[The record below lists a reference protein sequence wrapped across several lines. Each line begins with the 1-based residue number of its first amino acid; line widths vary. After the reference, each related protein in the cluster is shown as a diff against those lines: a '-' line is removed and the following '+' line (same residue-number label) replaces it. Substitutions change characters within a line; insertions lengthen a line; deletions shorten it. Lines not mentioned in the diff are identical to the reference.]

1 LSMQATKSR
10 IEMFVSRRMQG
21 NRRLRTEEGKDDQG
35 KIADAAKAKA
45 RNAPDARKPRLAGDQ

>member
-1 LSMQATKSR
+1 LSMRAMKSR
-10 IEMFVSRRMQG
+10 IEMFVLRQMQG

-45 RNAPDARKPRLAGDQ
+45 RNARKPRLAGDQ

>member
-21 NRRLRTEEGKDDQG
+21 IRRLRTEEGKDDQG
-35 KIADAAKAKA
+35 KIADAVKAKA
-45 RNAPDARKPRLAGDQ
+45 RNARKPRLAGDQ